1 MTITEKTWVDM
12 IYFLQVGAGTEG
24 WNFMGTVQRPE
35 PGAGWMLEY
44 RFRYFDARGDEYDK
58 KNWYRVEAPDQGKDK
73 LNLVMREMGEKLER
87 ATGMKFHAVEVKG
100 NGEKF
105 AEVMKDQDWINS
117 RAAPDSMN

>member
-24 WNFMGTVQRPE
+24 WNFMGTVSRAE
-35 PGAGWMLEY
+35 PDGPWQLEY
-44 RFRYFDARGDEYDK
+44 RFRYFDSRGDEHDLMR
-58 KNWYRVEAPDQGKDK
+58 WYSVEAPDRKA
-73 LNLVMREMGEKLER
+73 LNNIMRLLGTAMQLE
-87 ATGMKFHAVEVKG
+87 TGIKFHAVEVKG

-105 AEVMKDQDWINS
+105 AEAMKDQDWINS